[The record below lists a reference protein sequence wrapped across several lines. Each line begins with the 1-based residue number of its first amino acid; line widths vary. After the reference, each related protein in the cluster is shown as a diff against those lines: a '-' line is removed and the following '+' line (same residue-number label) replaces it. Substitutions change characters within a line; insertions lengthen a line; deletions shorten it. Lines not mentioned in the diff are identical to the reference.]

1 MKQLHKHYRRYC
13 RSKGM
18 VAREDLEVRFEELR
32 RADRGLDFRSEA
44 SAPNA
49 HFSRLEMT

>member
-1 MKQLHKHYRRYC
+1 MSCKVMAMNGPMASNGHSWAVRQ
-13 RSKGM
+13 
-18 VAREDLEVRFEELR
+18 VRFEELR

-49 HFSRLEMT
+49 HFSRR